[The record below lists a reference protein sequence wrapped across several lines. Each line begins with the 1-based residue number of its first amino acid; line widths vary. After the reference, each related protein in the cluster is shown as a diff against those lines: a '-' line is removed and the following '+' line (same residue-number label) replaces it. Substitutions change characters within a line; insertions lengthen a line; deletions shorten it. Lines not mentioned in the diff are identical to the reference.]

1 MAEVDESR
9 IETAIETM
17 SKQFEGYHETQIG
30 IFERLDAHRAVQDEV
45 LKRLD
50 KQITQNAERIRQN
63 EIAIAN
69 LDKRLVRLE
78 TTVERIDNTVAEIQ
92 KEQKELRIYVDE
104 RFDKVDEKFDRVDAR
119 FDAMSLRMDH
129 RFDALAT
136 RIYWTVGIGVALL
149 TLVSGIVPYLLRVLF
164 FVPSP

>member
-50 KQITQNAERIRQN
+50 KQITQNEERIRQN

-78 TTVERIDNTVAEIQ
+78 TTVERMDNTVTEIQ
-92 KEQKELRIYVDE
+92 QEQKELRIYVDN
-104 RFDKVDEKFDRVDAR
+104 RFDKVDEKFDALG
-119 FDAMSLRMDH
+119 LRMDN

-136 RIYWTVGIGVALL
+136 RIYWSA
-149 TLVSGIVPYLLRVLF
+149 GIVTACLTIVLAIMTYILK
-164 FVPSP
+164 VL

>member
-50 KQITQNAERIRQN
+50 KQITQNTERIRQN
-63 EIAIAN
+63 EIVIGN
-69 LDKRLVRLE
+69 IDKRLVRLE
-78 TTVERIDNTVAEIQ
+78 TTVERIDNTV
-92 KEQKELRIYVDE
+92 KELRIYVDN
-104 RFDKVDEKFDRVDAR
+104 RFDKVDDRFNKVDAR
-119 FDAMSLRMDH
+119 FDAMGVRMDN

-136 RIYWTVGIGVALL
+136 RMYWITGVVAAFL
-149 TLVSGIVPYLLRVLF
+149 TIVLAIMTYILKVL
-164 FVPSP
+164 

>member
-1 MAEVDESR
+1 MAEVDENR

-50 KQITQNAERIRQN
+50 KQITQNTERIRQN
-63 EIAIAN
+63 EIVIGN
-69 LDKRLVRLE
+69 IDKRLVRLE
-78 TTVERIDNTVAEIQ
+78 TTVERIYNTV
-92 KEQKELRIYVDE
+92 KELRTYVDN
-104 RFDKVDEKFDRVDAR
+104 RFDKVDDRFSKVDAR
-119 FDAMSLRMDH
+119 FDAMGVRMDN

-136 RIYWTVGIGVALL
+136 RMYWST
-149 TLVSGIVPYLLRVLF
+149 GIVAAFLTIVLAIMTYILK
-164 FVPSP
+164 VL

>member
-78 TTVERIDNTVAEIQ
+78 TTVERIDNTV
-92 KEQKELRIYVDE
+92 KELRIYVDE
-104 RFDKVDEKFDRVDAR
+104 RFDKVDERFDKVNER
-119 FDAMSLRMDH
+119 FDALVLRMDH

-149 TLVSGIVPYLLRVLF
+149 TLVSGTVPYLLRVLF

>member
-63 EIAIAN
+63 EIVIGN
-69 LDKRLVRLE
+69 IDKRLVRLE
-78 TTVERIDNTVAEIQ
+78 ATVERIDNTV
-92 KEQKELRIYVDE
+92 KELRIYVDD
-104 RFDKVDEKFDRVDAR
+104 RFDKVDAR
-119 FDAMSLRMDH
+119 FDAMVLRTDDRFDKVDARFDAMVLRTDN

-136 RIYWTVGIGVALL
+136 RIYWSA
-149 TLVSGIVPYLLRVLF
+149 GIVTACLTIMLAIMTYILKVL
-164 FVPSP
+164 

>member
-9 IETAIETM
+9 IETAIEMM

-63 EIAIAN
+63 EIVIGN
-69 LDKRLVRLE
+69 IDKRLVRLE
-78 TTVERIDNTVAEIQ
+78 TTVERIDNTV
-92 KEQKELRIYVDE
+92 KELRIYVDD
-104 RFDKVDEKFDRVDAR
+104 RFDKIDEKVDKVDEH
-119 FDAMSLRMDH
+119 FDAMGLRMDN

-136 RIYWTVGIGVALL
+136 RIYWSA
-149 TLVSGIVPYLLRVLF
+149 GIVTACLTIVLAIMTYILK
-164 FVPSP
+164 VL

>member
-50 KQITQNAERIRQN
+50 KQITQNEERIRQN

-78 TTVERIDNTVAEIQ
+78 TTVERIDNTV
-92 KEQKELRIYVDE
+92 KELRIYVDE
-104 RFDKVDEKFDRVDAR
+104 RFDKVNER
-119 FDAMSLRMDH
+119 FDAMGSRMDH

-149 TLVSGIVPYLLRVLF
+149 MLVSGTVPYLLRVLF

>member
-30 IFERLDAHRAVQDEV
+30 IFERLDAQRTVQGEV

-50 KQITQNAERIRQN
+50 KQITQNEERIRQN

-78 TTVERIDNTVAEIQ
+78 TTVERIDNTVTEIQ
-92 KEQKELRIYVDE
+92 QEQKELRIYVDD
-104 RFDKVDEKFDRVDAR
+104 RFDKVDER
-119 FDAMSLRMDH
+119 FDAMGLRMDH

-149 TLVSGIVPYLLRVLF
+149 TLVSGTVPYLLRVLF

>member
-50 KQITQNAERIRQN
+50 KQITQNEERIRQN
-63 EIAIAN
+63 EIVIGN
-69 LDKRLVRLE
+69 IDKRLVRLE
-78 TTVERIDNTVAEIQ
+78 TTVDRIDNTV
-92 KEQKELRIYVDE
+92 D
-104 RFDKVDEKFDRVDAR
+104 DRYR
-119 FDAMSLRMDH
+119 HSHESNR
-129 RFDALAT
+129 RC
-136 RIYWTVGIGVALL
+136 
-149 TLVSGIVPYLLRVLF
+149 
-164 FVPSP
+164 

>member
-50 KQITQNAERIRQN
+50 KQITQNEERIRQN
-63 EIAIAN
+63 EIVIGN
-69 LDKRLVRLE
+69 IDKRLVRLE
-78 TTVERIDNTVAEIQ
+78 TTVERMDNTVTEIQ
-92 KEQKELRIYVDE
+92 QEQKGLRIYVDE
-104 RFDKVDEKFDRVDAR
+104 KFDKVDEKFDALGLRIDNR
-119 FDAMSLRMDH
+119 FDAI
-129 RFDALAT
+129 AT
-136 RIYWTVGIGVALL
+136 RMYWSA
-149 TLVSGIVPYLLRVLF
+149 GIVTACLTIVLAIMTY
-164 FVPSP
+164 V

>member
-50 KQITQNAERIRQN
+50 KQITQNEERIRQN
-63 EIAIAN
+63 EIVIGN
-69 LDKRLVRLE
+69 IDKRLVRLE
-78 TTVERIDNTVAEIQ
+78 TTVERMDNTVTEMTIY
-92 KEQKELRIYVDE
+92 EQK
-104 RFDKVDEKFDRVDAR
+104 RVEN
-119 FDAMSLRMDH
+119 LC
-129 RFDALAT
+129 
-136 RIYWTVGIGVALL
+136 G
-149 TLVSGIVPYLLRVLF
+149 
-164 FVPSP
+164 

>member
-45 LKRLD
+45 LKRRLD
-50 KQITQNAERIRQN
+50 KQITQNEERIRQN

-69 LDKRLVRLE
+69 LDKHFVRLE
-78 TTVERIDNTVAEIQ
+78 TTVDRIDNAVTSIQ
-92 KEQKELRIYVDE
+92 KEQKELRIYVDDK
-104 RFDKVDEKFDRVDAR
+104 FNKVDEKFDKV
-119 FDAMSLRMDH
+119 
-129 RFDALAT
+129 
-136 RIYWTVGIGVALL
+136 
-149 TLVSGIVPYLLRVLF
+149 
-164 FVPSP
+164 

>member
-50 KQITQNAERIRQN
+50 KQITQNEERIRQN
-63 EIAIAN
+63 EIVIGN
-69 LDKRLVRLE
+69 IDKRLVRLE
-78 TTVERIDNTVAEIQ
+78 TTVERMDNTVTEIQ
-92 KEQKELRIYVDE
+92 QEQKGLRIYVDE
-104 RFDKVDEKFDRVDAR
+104 KFDKVDEKFDALGLRIDNR
-119 FDAMSLRMDH
+119 FDAI
-129 RFDALAT
+129 AT
-136 RIYWTVGIGVALL
+136 RMYWSA
-149 TLVSGIVPYLLRVLF
+149 GIVTACLTIVLAIMTYVLKVF
-164 FVPSP
+164 

>member
-50 KQITQNAERIRQN
+50 KQITQNEERIRQN
-63 EIAIAN
+63 EIVIGSI
-69 LDKRLVRLE
+69 DKRLVRLE
-78 TTVERIDNTVAEIQ
+78 TTVERMDNTV
-92 KEQKELRIYVDE
+92 KELRIYVD
-104 RFDKVDEKFDRVDAR
+104 DKFNNVDE
-119 FDAMSLRMDH
+119 
-129 RFDALAT
+129 RFDALVLRMDNRFDAIAT
-136 RIYWTVGIGVALL
+136 RLYWSA
-149 TLVSGIVPYLLRVLF
+149 GIVTACLDNRVGNYDVYFESSLSWNF
-164 FVPSP
+164 TMQMPTIEICVARRC